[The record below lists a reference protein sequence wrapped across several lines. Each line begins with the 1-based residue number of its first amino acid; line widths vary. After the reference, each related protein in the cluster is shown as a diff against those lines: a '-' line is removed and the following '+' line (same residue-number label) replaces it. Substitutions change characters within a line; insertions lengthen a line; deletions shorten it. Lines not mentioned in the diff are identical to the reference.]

1 MTVPIPSGQGS
12 SASSQFRAAL
22 GGWWAAPEWLRKT
35 VAIGLGLA
43 VLIFLARSS
52 KFADRWITLAFLLV
66 ALYLVLHNAPFV
78 GAAFDTLGRS
88 ISSAAT
94 PH

>member
-1 MTVPIPSGQGS
+1 MTVPNPRGS
-12 SASSQFRAAL
+12 TPSSQFRLNL

-43 VLIFLARSS
+43 VVIFLARSS

-78 GAAFDTLGRS
+78 GATFDTLGRS
-88 ISSAAT
+88 ISGAAT

>member
-1 MTVPIPSGQGS
+1 MTVPSGQGS
-12 SASSQFRAAL
+12 TASSQFRINL

-35 VAIGLGLA
+35 VAIGLALA
-43 VLIFLARSS
+43 VLIFIARAS
-52 KFADRWITLAFLLV
+52 KFGDRWITLALLLV
-66 ALYLVLHNAPFV
+66 ALFLVLHNAPFV

-88 ISSAAT
+88 VASAAT

>member
-1 MTVPIPSGQGS
+1 MTVPN
-12 SASSQFRAAL
+12 ASSQFRINL

-35 VAIGLGLA
+35 VAIGLALA
-43 VLIFLARSS
+43 VLIFIARAS
-52 KFADRWITLAFLLV
+52 KFGDRWITLALLLV
-66 ALYLVLHNAPFV
+66 ALFLVLHNAPFV

-88 ISSAAT
+88 VASAAT

>member
-1 MTVPIPSGQGS
+1 VTVPIPGGQGS
-12 SASSQFRAAL
+12 PASSQFRASL

-43 VLIFLARSS
+43 VVIFLARSN

-78 GAAFDTLGRS
+78 AAAFDTLGRS